1 MSGPASAADM
11 PVKAGRAQP
20 MPAIYNWTG
29 FYIGG
34 HVGSGSVKFD
44 FSTGFDSG
52 RRSGLIGG
60 GQLGYNWQMGN
71 IVWGLEG
78 DVSGVDIKNGQTSPM
93 EAQVDLLASI
103 RGRLGL
109 SFDNVLIY
117 GTAGFGF
124 VRGKAEAQTLGTVL
138 GTNVN
143 DTRGVFGGGVE
154 WAFNRNW
161 SIRGEALDF
170 VGHQSFDLGG
180 DIGNR
185 IGDIWLARFAVNYR
199 F

>member
-1 MSGPASAADM
+1 
-11 PVKAGRAQP
+11 

-34 HVGSGSVKFD
+34 HVGSASAKFD
-44 FSTGFDSG
+44 FTTGFDSG
-52 RRSGLIGG
+52 RESGLIGG

-78 DVSGVDIKNGQTSPM
+78 DVSGVDIKKGRTSPI

-109 SFDNVLIY
+109 SFDNVLVY

-124 VRGKAEAQTLGTVL
+124 VRGKAEASTLGTVL

-143 DTRGVFGGGVE
+143 DTRGVFGGGIE

-170 VGHQSFDLGG
+170 VGHQNFDLGG

-185 IGDIWLARFAVNYR
+185 TGDIWLARFAVNYR